1 MLTNA
6 ETAKLIK
13 LSQTLWR
20 SYTPDD
26 DLDFVIETWREM
38 FADWSY
44 DEVAAVLKA
53 SKGEF
58 MPSLPTIRTALERK
72 DDPPEDEALRLAHR
86 WWRYLEQSQYRNGSG
101 YAPVCPVEVPESI
114 RRVVE
119 TLGGAE
125 ANLERFRD
133 AWRRR

>member
-1 MLTNA
+1 M
-6 ETAKLIK
+6 
-13 LSQTLWR
+13 
-20 SYTPDD
+20 
-26 DLDFVIETWREM
+26 IETWIEE
-38 FADWSY
+38 FEDWSY

-72 DDPPEDEALRLAHR
+72 NDPSEDEALRLAHR

-125 ANLERFRD
+125 ANLERFG
-133 AWRRR
+133 AVWRNR